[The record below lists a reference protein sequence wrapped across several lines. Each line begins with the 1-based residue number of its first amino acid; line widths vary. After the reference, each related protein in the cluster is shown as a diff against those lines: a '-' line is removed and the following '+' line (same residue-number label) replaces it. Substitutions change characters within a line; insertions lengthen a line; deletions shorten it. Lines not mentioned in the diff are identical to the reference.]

1 MEPTPHNPASHL
13 AEKQPRTKR
22 RQTAG
27 EEIANSVS
35 HGLGLALALIGT
47 PFLLMVTAQ
56 RADGISIAA
65 AAVFG
70 ASMMLLYGASML
82 YHALPHSRAKRVFKI
97 LDHSAIYLLIAGTYT
112 PFMLGVM
119 RGPWGWTL
127 FGLVWSLALCGVVL
141 KNMHRMSHPYLST
154 GLYLL
159 MGWLVLIAIKPLV
172 ATLPSAGLWWLVAG
186 GLAYTFGVV
195 FYIGDSRWRYGHF
208 VWHLFVLAGTICH
221 FVAVYGYAS

>member
-1 MEPTPHNPASHL
+1 MDLKSNSNE
-13 AEKQPRTKR
+13 QG
-22 RQTAG
+22 QTLG

-35 HGLGLALALIGT
+35 HGLGLALALSGT
-47 PFLLMVTAQ
+47 PFLLMATAK

-65 AAVFG
+65 AAIFG
-70 ASMMLLYGASML
+70 VSMMLLYGASMM
-82 YHALPHSRAKRVFKI
+82 YHALPHNRAKRVFKV

-127 FGLVWSLALCGVVL
+127 FGLVWGLALIGVTL
-141 KNMHRMSHPYLST
+141 KSMNRMWHPYLST

-159 MGWLVLIAIKPLV
+159 MGWLVLIAIKPLI
-172 ATLPSAGLWWLVAG
+172 AALPAAGLWWLVAG
-186 GLAYTFGVV
+186 GLAYTAGVI
-195 FYIGDSRWRYGHF
+195 FYVGDSKWRYGHF
-208 VWHLFVLAGTICH
+208 VWHLFVLAGTVCH

>member
-1 MEPTPHNPASHL
+1 MQSNNTDLEPKN
-13 AEKQPRTKR
+13 AEPRQTTER
-22 RQTAG
+22 RQTQG

-35 HGLGLALALIGT
+35 HGLGLALALFGT
-47 PFLLMVTAQ
+47 PFLLMVTAK

-70 ASMMLLYGASML
+70 VSMMLLYGASML
-82 YHALPHSRAKRVFKI
+82 YHALPHNRAKRIFKV

-127 FGLVWSLALCGVVL
+127 FGLVWGLAFMGVIL
-141 KNMHRMSHPYLST
+141 KSTNRMSHPYLST

-159 MGWLVLIAIKPLV
+159 MGWLVLIAIKPLI
-172 ATLPSAGLWWLVAG
+172 AALPAAGLWCLVAG
-186 GLAYTFGVV
+186 GLAYTAGVV
-195 FYIGDSRWRYGHF
+195 FYVGDSKWRYGHF
-208 VWHLFVLAGTICH
+208 VWHLFVLAGTVCH
-221 FVAVYGYAS
+221 FMAVYGYAS